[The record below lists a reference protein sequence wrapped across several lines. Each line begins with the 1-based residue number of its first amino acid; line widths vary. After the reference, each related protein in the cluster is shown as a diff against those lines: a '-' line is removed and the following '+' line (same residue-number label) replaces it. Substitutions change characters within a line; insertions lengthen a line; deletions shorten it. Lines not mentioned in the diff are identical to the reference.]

1 MISTVQLEKLVRNLS
16 LTWADVIND
25 ENFTLESIHF
35 SPSSLARVVT
45 DDAVALVFLL
55 MGQGTESGQVFIHP
69 AVPGCLRSSGNVHI
83 ET

>member
-1 MISTVQLEKLVRNLS
+1 MIGTMQLEKLVRNLS

-35 SPSSLARVVT
+35 SPSSLARVVM

-55 MGQGTESGQVFIHP
+55 MGQGTESGQRFIHP
-69 AVPGCLRSSGNVHI
+69 AVPGCLRSSGKVNI